1 AAIYG
6 LGRAIDIPARQSY
19 ITDLVGRSDLA
30 NAVALNSV
38 IMNGAR
44 IVGPAVAGL
53 LIAAFGV
60 ALAFFL
66 NGVSFV
72 AVLVALVAIRTE
84 GRPDIN
90 GRLGIREGVLGA
102 LSYAAATPPVAFTPE
117 LLVVVSLVVRS
128 VHGVV

>member
-1 AAIYG
+1 MPEFG
-6 LGRAIDIPARQSY
+6 TARMAGA
-19 ITDLVGRSDLA
+19 VGGVLF
-30 NAVALNSV
+30 ALC
-38 IMNGAR
+38 
-44 IVGPAVAGL
+44 GL

-84 GRPDIN
+84 GRPDA

-102 LSYAAATPPVAFTPE
+102 LSYAA
-117 LLVVVSLVVRS
+117 
-128 VHGVV
+128 